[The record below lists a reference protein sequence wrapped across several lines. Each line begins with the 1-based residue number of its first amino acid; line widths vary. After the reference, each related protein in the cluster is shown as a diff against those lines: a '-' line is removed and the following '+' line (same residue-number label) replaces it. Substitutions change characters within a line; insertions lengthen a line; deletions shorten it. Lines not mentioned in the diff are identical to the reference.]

1 MSKFSLIKK
10 RLKFNCS
17 DFHSFQ
23 NHVSRYLF
31 SASIAVNK
39 RYQHIKL
46 SGEYCTDIKILVLT
60 HCLFLYFAL
69 PPLLLDATSRATRS
83 LYTCT

>member
-1 MSKFSLIKK
+1 MRRFPEISEKMLEP
-10 RLKFNCS
+10 R
-17 DFHSFQ
+17 
-23 NHVSRYLF
+23 F
-31 SASIAVNK
+31 SANTAVEK

-46 SGEYCTDIKILVLT
+46 SREYCTDIKILVLT
-60 HCLFLYFAL
+60 RCLFLYFAL